1 MYNKYTI
8 KEYLYK
14 IEINNWLFTTKKEV
28 ARVGL
33 SVKISQM
40 NIHVPIRKKNRTFVL
55 GSYTVKEHN
64 REKHPE
70 AKYGIIIDFCVFF
83 IGYLTSSTTDIKKR
97 QG

>member
-33 SVKISQM
+33 SVKISPM

-55 GSYTVKEHN
+55 GSYTAKEHK
-64 REKHPE
+64 REKTTTKKTHLE
-70 AKYGIIIDFCVFF
+70 AKYGIIIDFCVFLLA
-83 IGYLTSSTTDIKKR
+83 I
-97 QG
+97 